1 MLKFRAPIL
10 VQWELTSQCNKK
22 CIHCYN
28 YWRTFDD
35 NKYGIQKKIVDRDS
49 IVDRI
54 IESQVFSVIITGG
67 EPLLMQNEMT
77 NYIKRLREN
86 NISVSIN
93 SNLSLLTNDTVIA
106 LKEME
111 VESILT
117 SLPTYL
123 QERDAIIT
131 NSQIGFKGT
140 IDGILLAQEYGI
152 KVIPNMVISKVNIND
167 IYETV
172 SMVRNLGIN
181 RMSFNFMIPP
191 KNNQYAKSIALS
203 TIEINK
209 AIDALFWASEQFQV
223 KISSVENYPFCICDD
238 MNKLRLLGMIKGCGE
253 GKNYCVIDEEGS
265 IRSCIVTDEIVSMEL
280 MDAWKVICGQK
291 YSQLPIE
298 CKDCKYVKMC
308 AGGCRFAK
316 NWRNFYNKN
325 HWVNEMVFGEK
336 LMEVNEN
343 CYFRFWS
350 NLKYREE
357 AKGGII
363 FRSNQNYIYIDR
375 KTYNF
380 FLKHKFA
387 VFSTDQFWKEC
398 GFAKR
403 DALIILKLLMQKK
416 VLESI
421 QL

>member
-28 YWRTFDD
+28 YWRAFDD
-35 NKYGIQKKIVDRDS
+35 NKYGIQKKIADRDS

-54 IESQVFSVIITGG
+54 IESHVFSVIITGG
-67 EPLLMQNEMT
+67 EPLLIQNEMI
-77 NYIKRLREN
+77 NYIRRLREN

-93 SNLSLLTNDTVIA
+93 SNLSLLTNDTIIA

-111 VESILT
+111 IESILT
-117 SLPTYL
+117 SFPTYF
-123 QERDAIIT
+123 QERDAMIT
-131 NSQIGFKGT
+131 NSQTGFKGT

-152 KVIPNMVISKVNIND
+152 KVIPNMVISKVNMND

-172 SMVRNLGIN
+172 SMIRNLGIN

-191 KNNQYAKSIALS
+191 KNNRYAKSIALS

-209 AIDALFWASEQFQV
+209 AIDALFLASEQFQV

-238 MNKLRLLGMIKGCGE
+238 MNKLRRLGMIRGCGE
-253 GKNYCVIDEEGS
+253 GKNYCVIDEQGN
-265 IRSCIVTDEIVSMEL
+265 IRSCIITDKVVSMDL
-280 MDAWKVICGQK
+280 ADAWKVICGQK

-298 CKDCKYVKMC
+298 CMDCKYVKLC

-316 NWRNFYNKN
+316 DWRNFSLKN

-336 LMEVNEN
+336 TMEVNET
-343 CYFRFWS
+343 CLFRFWS

-357 AKGGII
+357 DKGGII
-363 FRSNQNYIYIDR
+363 FRSNQNYIYIDQR
-375 KTYNF
+375 SYKF
-380 FLKHKFA
+380 FLKHKCT

-398 GFAKR
+398 GFVR
-403 DALIILKLLMQKK
+403 QDALIILKLLMQKK
-416 VLESI
+416 ILERI